1 MSKKPD
7 RLGRGLEALL
17 PTDIDE
23 EFVNPALRQEV
34 AKASDTLVDIDI
46 DQIAANPSQPR
57 SDFADEALE
66 ELASSIR
73 AHGIIQPLILEQREG
88 GEYGLVAGERRLRA
102 AKLVGLKT
110 VPSIVRTH
118 SQQQRL
124 EVALIENIQRE
135 DLNLLDE
142 AAAYNKLMY
151 EFGMRSEDLAAR
163 VGKSRPFISNIM
175 RMLKLSPEAKQAL
188 LDDKI
193 KMGHAIQILSIPD
206 PETQHDLLSAI
217 IGRHLTIP
225 QTEHLARQFLKGNV
239 TTPQHVKEVL
249 EGTPEESAVI
259 GKLGKLLKTKIQIQ
273 HHARG
278 GRLVI
283 DYKDSEELQNITKY
297 FYGN

>member
-17 PTDIDE
+17 PTDIDD

-34 AKASDTLVDIDI
+34 AKASDTLIDVDIN
-46 DQIAANPSQPR
+46 QIAANPSQPR
-57 SDFADEALE
+57 SDFDDQSLQ

-73 AHGIIQPLILEQREG
+73 VHGIIQPLIVEQISG
-88 GEYGLVAGERRLRA
+88 HEYSLVAGERRLRA
-102 AKLVGLKT
+102 AKLAKLKV
-110 VPSIVRTH
+110 VPAIVRTH

-151 EFGMRSEDLAAR
+151 EFGMRSEDLAER
-163 VGKSRPFISNIM
+163 VGKSRPLISNTM
-175 RMLKLSPEAKQAL
+175 RMLKLSPEAKQAII
-188 LDDKI
+188 DGKI
-193 KMGHAIQILSIPD
+193 KMGHAIQILSLPD
-206 PETQHDLLSAI
+206 LESQQTLLEAI
-217 IGRHLTIP
+217 LSRHLTI
-225 QTEHLARQFLKGNV
+225 QQAEHLARQYLKGNV
-239 TTPQHVKEVL
+239 STAQHVKEVL
-249 EGTPEESAVI
+249 EGTPEENTVI
-259 GKLGKLLKTKIQIQ
+259 GKLGKLLKTKVQIQ

-283 DYKDSEELQNITKY
+283 EYKDSEELQGITKY
-297 FYGN
+297 FYN